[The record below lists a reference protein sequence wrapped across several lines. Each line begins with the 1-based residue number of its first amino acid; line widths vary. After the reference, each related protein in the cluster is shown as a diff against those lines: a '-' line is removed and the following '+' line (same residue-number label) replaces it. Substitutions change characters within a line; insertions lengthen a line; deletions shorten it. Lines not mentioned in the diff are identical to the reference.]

1 MVTISLFIFFP
12 FFSTLKSPI
21 FSYLIRIKIK
31 NYILVFYY
39 MFEII
44 KNSYKKEIQDNIFIK
59 LENIFNFIFRDKD
72 LSFWIFSLLHYNSLL
87 LFFLF
92 IFVVPKN
99 SNYLKF
105 IIFFWV
111 IYSWIHFYF
120 SGSFFTRFEKYI
132 SKNKNWSGIYEILP
146 LLNIPKTKENIRKT
160 FFIVSAMIYYSII
173 FKIYF

>member
-1 MVTISLFIFFP
+1 
-12 FFSTLKSPI
+12 
-21 FSYLIRIKIK
+21 
-31 NYILVFYY
+31 

-105 IIFFWV
+105 IVFFWV